1 MECVR
6 YIGVVL
12 NFSNMSNSNIKI
24 GKIGEAFAVDYLKA
38 QDYWILERNYRLRF
52 GEIDLIARQGRRTVF
67 VEVKTRRSLK
77 FGAPQ
82 TAVTPTKQKQI
93 SKVALSYLQEHNLLD
108 GACRFDVIA
117 VYLSLK
123 CELIDLQHI
132 ENAFEFRTNA

>member
-1 MECVR
+1 
-6 YIGVVL
+6 
-12 NFSNMSNSNIKI
+12 MSNSNIKI

-67 VEVKTRRSLK
+67 IEVKTRRSLK

-93 SKVALSYLQEHNLLD
+93 SKVALSYLQERNLLD
-108 GACRFDVIA
+108 AACRFDVIA

-132 ENAFEFRTNA
+132 ENAFEFRANA